1 MWGGKKSQE
10 LSLFQLK
17 MMFDQ
22 LRDMEQTKL
31 DLCRQEQLG
40 DDGLK
45 HLVDVLL
52 KSPRC
57 QLRKLDL
64 NATGLTNAAI
74 PPLFEGLAH
83 AKSVDYVDLR
93 GNLGIDEEGC
103 RAVERRCDR
112 GSSGHPDVL
121 STTRLTFNHPCYLQ
135 PHDLPSAT
143 QATVERARHS
153 PLASVV
159 RASNV
164 GLHRVSARNSRTD
177 TIFGLVITL

>member
-1 MWGGKKSQE
+1 MASSSSGAGSSFRSVEADGVAGKHALSEKHKKLIRDILSKKKSEANLSMWGGKKSQE

-103 RAVERRCDR
+103 REVERRC
-112 GSSGHPDVL
+112 P
-121 STTRLTFNHPCYLQ
+121 
-135 PHDLPSAT
+135 
-143 QATVERARHS
+143 
-153 PLASVV
+153 
-159 RASNV
+159 
-164 GLHRVSARNSRTD
+164 
-177 TIFGLVITL
+177 